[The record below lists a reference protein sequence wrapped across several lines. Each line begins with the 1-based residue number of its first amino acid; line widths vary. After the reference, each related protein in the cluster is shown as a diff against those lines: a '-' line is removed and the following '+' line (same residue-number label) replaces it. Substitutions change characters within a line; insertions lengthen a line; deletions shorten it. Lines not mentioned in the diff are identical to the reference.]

1 MDDKNNFSLTFP
13 FQKQR
18 KRMSC
23 NVSNKDRLTM
33 EYDNEVDLDKVSMRQ
48 LEVLA
53 MKINVDEKTH
63 QIEKNQILEQSG
75 EKIRLLEDE
84 NDFLKIK
91 TEDQADKIK
100 QLDNA
105 NTKKDRE
112 IQKLK
117 NREDELSGK
126 IVELEAQ
133 ILQTKE
139 TIDEQKLEIERLKCE
154 LGRVEKEI
162 KQIRT
167 QKESDEKSVKEQIQ
181 NLANKQEKRD
191 AEWQS
196 KIEERDAE
204 MQRRNEK
211 RDAEMENKFE
221 LLMEKQTKALLH
233 QMQKSSENN
242 DKTTINNTGNIQINQ
257 TKSNGAQHNPHTNRQ
272 TYPLNTVCP
281 VFGDEKSQENSSRLR
296 RERGH
301 GPCRRQKT
309 E

>member
-1 MDDKNNFSLTFP
+1 
-13 FQKQR
+13 
-18 KRMSC
+18 MSC
-23 NVSNKDRLTM
+23 NVSNKDQFTI

-48 LEVLA
+48 LEVLEL
-53 MKINVDEKTH
+53 KINVDEKSH
-63 QIEKNQILEQSG
+63 QDEKNQILEKSG

-126 IVELEAQ
+126 IFELEAQ
-133 ILQTKE
+133 ILQTRE
-139 TIDEQKLEIERLKCE
+139 TTDEQKLEIDRLKCE
-154 LGRVEKEI
+154 LGKVEKEL

-167 QKESDEKSVKEQIQ
+167 QKESDERSVQEQLQ
-181 NLANKQEKRD
+181 NLDTKLEKRD

-204 MQRRNEK
+204 MQKRNEK
-211 RDAEMENKFE
+211 RDAEMQNKFE
-221 LLMEKQTKALLH
+221 SVMEKQIKALVD
-233 QMQKSSENN
+233 QMKTSSENN

-257 TKSNGAQHNPHTNRQ
+257 TNSNGAQNTSRQ
-272 TYPLNTVCP
+272 TYPIKTVTP
-281 VFGDEKSQENSSRLR
+281 VFEDGEVAEIHQDYVGIEDMDHVDDKKQNNRIVIITCVSKKATSTWL
-296 RERGH
+296 
-301 GPCRRQKT
+301 
-309 E
+309 

>member
-1 MDDKNNFSLTFP
+1 
-13 FQKQR
+13 
-18 KRMSC
+18 MSC
-23 NVSNKDRLTM
+23 NVSNTDQFTI
-33 EYDNEVDLDKVSMRQ
+33 EYDNDVDLDKVSMRQ
-48 LEVLA
+48 LEVYA
-53 MKINVDEKTH
+53 MKIKVDEKSH
-63 QIEKNQILEQSG
+63 QEEKNQIMKQSG
-75 EKIRLLEDE
+75 EKIRLLEDK

-105 NTKKDRE
+105 NAKKDRE
-112 IQKLK
+112 ILKLK

-126 IVELEAQ
+126 IFELEAK

-139 TIDEQKLEIERLKCE
+139 TTDEQKLEIERLKCE
-154 LGRVEKEI
+154 LGKVEKEI

-191 AEWQS
+191 AEWRS

-204 MQRRNEK
+204 MQRKNEK

-233 QMQKSSENN
+233 QMQTSSENN

-257 TKSNGAQHNPHTNRQ
+257 TNSNGAQNTSRQ
-272 TYPLNTVCP
+272 TYPIKTVTP
-281 VFGDEKSQENSSRLR
+281 VFKDGRGCGNSSRLR
-296 RERGH
+296 RDRGH
-301 GPCRRQKT
+301 GPCERQKT